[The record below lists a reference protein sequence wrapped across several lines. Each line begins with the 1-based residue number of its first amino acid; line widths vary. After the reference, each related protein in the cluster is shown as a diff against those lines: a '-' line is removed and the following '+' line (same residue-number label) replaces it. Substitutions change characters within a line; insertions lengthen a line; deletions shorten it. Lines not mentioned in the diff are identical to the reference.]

1 MTHNR
6 VLIVGA
12 GLAGLALA
20 GTLAEAGLAPQ
31 VTDREAGVARVL
43 PRLLAARHRWLRS
56 SHGARQ
62 GQRHRAGL

>member
-1 MTHNR
+1 
-6 VLIVGA
+6 
-12 GLAGLALA
+12 
-20 GTLAEAGLAPQ
+20 